1 MASEKRRILWIDVAK
16 GICMLAIIAGH
27 FGIPEVTRVVFA
39 FHIPVFFMLSGY
51 TMSVEKSDK
60 EFLQKRFT
68 RLMKPYFITCVLI
81 TLLDIFNSAAV
92 FNDNSIPTISDVI
105 YKSMV
110 RSFFGYGSITAF
122 MGIDLGG
129 YIGAI
134 WFLPALFFAS
144 AFAKLILGRFKKWSY
159 RAALAVILFY
169 TAVVLA
175 HFIWLPFSIQSGMMG
190 AAFVILGKWMAE
202 EDIMSKI
209 RWYHLLIFAAF
220 FAVGFHFGWS
230 EIHIASGGMNDYFIT
245 PVIVVM
251 ASILVIRLSMLIE
264 KSKFF
269 GWVGRGSII
278 VLAVHTIQ
286 LDCLRGWF
294 VILFGIWN
302 IQENVYLQMLIYA
315 VTALTALAVFDLVKL
330 LMGKARDSW
339 TKNDAAKKAEI
350 EAADAAEKTEDDDK
364 KKEKKV
370 KKQDKKPVKQRDATV
385 DIFKALLIIIM
396 MVGHRNVLPGLR
408 SVIYSFHMVA
418 FVFLSGVFYKPRE
431 GGAKKL
437 VLYLLRVIRKS
448 LIPYIVFA
456 IGYVLFKA
464 ADTEAGL
471 RTVIFGMSFSNK
483 FLTDVVS
490 VGPVY
495 FILMLVVIRI
505 IYTVIGYFVKSD
517 LKMSVIVFILSLTGL
532 ILGRTGFWLPWSAD
546 CALYAM
552 IFYHIGYLC
561 KKYKVLD
568 FLKEHSY
575 MYFLLAALWAFYRY
589 TGAMELATR
598 VYDPYGLVV
607 IGVTA
612 AILVVYMWMS
622 YINNNANKVVKK
634 ILCMIGESTM
644 YILIVHVLISGE
656 IHQIMCR
663 YMLGETMYDCV
674 VHIIL
679 QIIIGVLINE
689 IIKLTGKGIGKLT
702 VAHNE

>member
-27 FGIPEVTRVVFA
+27 FGIPEVARVVFA

-51 TMSVEKSDK
+51 TLREDKPDK
-60 EFLQKRFT
+60 EFLQNRFA

-81 TLLDIFNSAAV
+81 MLLDIFNSAAV
-92 FNDNSIPTISDVI
+92 FNDSSIPTISDVI
-105 YKSMV
+105 YKAMV

-144 AFAKLILGRFKKWSY
+144 AFAKLTLGRFKKWTY
-159 RAALAVILFY
+159 RAAIAVILFC
-169 TAVVLA
+169 TAAVLA

-202 EDIMSKI
+202 KEVMSKI
-209 RWYHLLIFAAF
+209 RWYHLILFAAF
-220 FAVGFHFGWS
+220 FAVGYYFGWS

-269 GWVGRGSII
+269 GWVGRGSIV
-278 VLAVHTIQ
+278 VLAVHTVQ

-294 VILFGIWN
+294 VILFGIWG
-302 IQENVYLQMLIYA
+302 IQENVYLQILVYA
-315 VTALTALAVFDLVKL
+315 VTALLALAIFDIVKL
-330 LMGKARDSW
+330 LFRKLRESSKKDKTADDAEKAVEKAADNKKDKKS
-339 TKNDAAKKAEI
+339 KKPAKK
-350 EAADAAEKTEDDDK
+350 
-364 KKEKKV
+364 
-370 KKQDKKPVKQRDATV
+370 RDATV

-437 VLYLLRVIRKS
+437 ILYLLRVIRKS

-456 IGYVLFKA
+456 VGHVLYKA
-464 ADTEAGL
+464 ADTETGL
-471 RTVIFGMSFSNK
+471 RTVIYGMSFSKN

-505 IYTVIGYFVKSD
+505 VYTVIGYFVKSD

-532 ILGRTGFWLPWSAD
+532 ILGRTGYWLPWSAD

-612 AILVVYMWMS
+612 AILVVYMWMA
-622 YINNNANKVVKK
+622 YINDNANKVIKK

-656 IHQIMCR
+656 IHQIMCK
-663 YMLGETMYDCV
+663 YMLGETMYDCA

-689 IIKLTGKGIGKLT
+689 IIKLIGKGIGKLT